1 MKFTEIQPKSRNNYL
16 GVQGWAWGG
25 RYGVERYL
33 YTLQRITGLGVL
45 LYLPMHLI
53 VTGQKLD
60 PQSWQAVM
68 ARVMTWPLPIG
79 EFLVF
84 VGGVFH
90 ALNGIRLL
98 LTHFGFLMAS
108 PARPI
113 YPFTVAALKQR
124 WAVYLMLTATTVVVG
139 YGAYEFF
146 LISQH

>member
-1 MKFTEIQPKSRNNYL
+1 MKFPELKRKTYANNL
-16 GVQGWAWGG
+16 GVTGWAYAG
-25 RYGVERYL
+25 RYGFERYM

-45 LYLPMHLI
+45 LYLLMHLL

-60 PQSWQAVM
+60 QTRWEWVM
-68 ARVMTWPLPIG
+68 DLVTKNVLPIG

-84 VGGVFH
+84 VAAVFH

-98 LTHFGFLMAS
+98 LTHFGFLMAK
-108 PARPI
+108 PALPI

-124 WAVYLMLTATTVVVG
+124 WAVYLVFVVTTVVVS

-146 LISQH
+146 LIAQH

>member
-1 MKFTEIQPKSRNNYL
+1 MKFPELKPKTYPNNL
-16 GVQGWAWGG
+16 GLPGWAYAG
-25 RYGVERYL
+25 RYGFERYM
-33 YTLQRITGLGVL
+33 YILQRITGLGVL
-45 LYLPMHLI
+45 LYLLMHLL

-60 PQSWQAVM
+60 QTRWEWVM
-68 ARVMTWPLPIG
+68 ELVTKGPLPIG

-84 VGGVFH
+84 VAAVFH

-98 LTHFGFLMAS
+98 LTHFGFLMAR

-124 WAVYLMLTATTVVVG
+124 WAVYLVFVVTTVVVC

-146 LISQH
+146 LIAQQ

>member
-1 MKFTEIQPKSRNNYL
+1 MKFPELKPKTYPNNL
-16 GVQGWAWGG
+16 GLPGWAYAG
-25 RYGVERYL
+25 RYGFERYM

-45 LYLPMHLI
+45 LYLLMHLL

-60 PQSWQAVM
+60 QTRWEWIMELV
-68 ARVMTWPLPIG
+68 TKGPLPIG

-84 VGGVFH
+84 VAAVFH

-98 LTHFGFLMAS
+98 LTHFGFLMAR

-124 WAVYLMLTATTVVVG
+124 WAVYLVFVVTTVVVS

-146 LISQH
+146 LIAQH